1 MATKNSINNV
11 SQDLTVDPGA
21 SGDSFVQF
29 DINATGEFR
38 IGVDDTDGDE
48 FKISQGSALGTNDTV
63 TITPSGAM
71 RQELTPAVETFTP
84 NASNVTGDG
93 TVFTVDW
100 STEIFDQGSNMS
112 GTTFTAPVTGRY
124 RIMISIRLGG
134 FSSSHTAGDFGIV
147 TSNRT
152 YKALVSDYQSLR
164 QLGSLQIIMGT
175 NCILAD
181 MDASDTATAAL
192 TVSGGALTVDIST
205 ISSTDPRN
213 GFFCNLAV

>member
-84 NASNVTGDG
+84 DTSNVTGDG

-124 RIMISIRLGG
+124 RIMISIRLGDM
-134 FSSSHTAGDFGIV
+134 SSSHTAGDFGVV

-152 YKALVSDYQSLR
+152 YKALVSNYQSLR
-164 QLGSLQIIMGT
+164 QTGSLLIIMGT

-213 GFFCNLAV
+213 GFFCNLAA